1 MSYKKFKMIRNE
13 TEKAYYWEQYKY
25 FRNTIVNM
33 LKMKKSIY
41 YENKIDCYRN
51 DSKRMWKTLKTI
63 IKGGH
68 HELTVNK
75 IQFDINSM
83 ESVANNEQDLAE
95 NFNLYFIRSIE
106 NLVTNRVE
114 WNPPYEVNCNMFRF
128 RPITLDKLT
137 TLVNSLNNKMSVDEV
152 LNAGMLKIAIDEIGE
167 ILLKLINTSLLTGCF
182 PDKLKTSTITPIPKI
197 INASNAKDFRPINSF
212 PPVEKILEMAV
223 YEQITEYFNSNKLLI
238 NNQSGFRKCHSCET
252 ALQLTISNFLKNI
265 DNNKFTVTVFL
276 DFQRAFETID
286 RSILLKKLQM
296 YGVGVLNVNK
306 TKSMIITTQY
316 KYERLDI
323 NNINIVYENNQ
334 IELVKKIKYL
344 GLIIDNNLTF
354 KEHLTIANSL
364 SIMTCITV
372 YKSII
377 QPHFDYCATILYML
391 DKNSIS
397 ALQKLQNRGMRIIL
411 RCNKYTPLNL

>member
-1 MSYKKFKMIRNE
+1 
-13 TEKAYYWEQYKY
+13 W
-25 FRNTIVNM
+25 
-33 LKMKKSIY
+33 
-41 YENKIDCYRN
+41 
-51 DSKRMWKTLKTI
+51 
-63 IKGGH
+63 
-68 HELTVNK
+68 
-75 IQFDINSM
+75 
-83 ESVANNEQDLAE
+83 
-95 NFNLYFIRSIE
+95 
-106 NLVTNRVE
+106 
-114 WNPPYEVNCNMFRF
+114 
-128 RPITLDKLT
+128 
-137 TLVNSLNNKMSVDEV
+137 
-152 LNAGMLKIAIDEIGE
+152 
-167 ILLKLINTSLLTGCF
+167 GCF
-182 PDKLKTSTITPIPKI
+182 PDKLETSTITPIPKI
-197 INASNAKDFRPINSF
+197 INASNAKDFRPINSL

-223 YEQITEYFNSNKLLI
+223 YKQITEYFNSNKLLI
-238 NNQSGFRKCHSCET
+238 YNQSGFRKCHSCET

-296 YGVGVLNVNK
+296 YGVGGKINDIVHYTNSDFLNLFADDTLIAMAHSDLNVALDKINEDLINISNYLKMNKLVLNVNK
-306 TKSMIITTQY
+306 TKSTIITTQY

-334 IELVKKIKYL
+334 IELIKYL

-397 ALQKLQNRGMRIIL
+397 ELQKLQNRGMRIIL
-411 RCNKYTPLNL
+411 RCNKYTPINLMLECLQWMNVLGSPHVTKWKAYWEKYLEDR